1 VNWSRGLLRLWIAFT
16 VFWVGA
22 VGWFLYLDNPGYFST
37 PVQSTV
43 SPTKGDWIV
52 ENPKQSTEVSFDDLI
67 PGTPANEHRVF
78 WKESVPAAVMWAVA
92 VPAFFLCR
100 WLDLAV
106 DRTGLR
112 ITSESLD
119 GSHPIDERLR
129 LGRQIRPAGSGFLRA
144 SP

>member
-1 VNWSRGLLRLWIAFT
+1 MDALWWKVRCRKAWCWGAAVNWSRGLLRLWIAFT

-52 ENPKQSTEVSFDDLI
+52 ENPKQSSEVSFDDLI
-67 PGTPANEHRVF
+67 PGTPANAHRVF

-92 VPAFFLCR
+92 VPAFFY
-100 WLDLAV
+100 AV
-106 DRTGLR
+106 GWTLLW
-112 ITSESLD
+112 I
-119 GSHPIDERLR
+119 
-129 LGRQIRPAGSGFLRA
+129 GRGFR
-144 SP
+144 SPPRV